1 MALNTLLT
9 IIQQGFCYALV
20 AMGVYISYKILDF
33 PDLTVDGT
41 FPLGSVV
48 CVMLI
53 SSGVH
58 FIFALLI
65 AFLAGALAGAITG
78 ILHVKFKISNLLSG
92 ILTMTALI
100 SINLNLG
107 SIDGTLKVFISYG
120 NKTTLFNNAF
130 TNLFKGNID
139 VVGNIL
145 IFIFIV
151 GIFKFIIDVFLKT
164 KMGFMLK
171 AVGNNE
177 QMCTSLGVD
186 NGLYKILGLSLA
198 NAMVALAGGVY
209 GQWMNY
215 YDNTSGI
222 GMVVLALASVIMGTA
237 IFKKATKVKG
247 TSAVIIGALIYT
259 ACLNVVIA
267 LGVPSSY
274 LKLVMAILFAII
286 LMLNKTVFK
295 QGIGKKKEVKNV
307 GVN

>member
-53 SSGVH
+53 NSGFH
-58 FIFALLI
+58 FIPALIL
-65 AFLAGALAGAITG
+65 AFLSGALAGCVTG
-78 ILHVKFKISNLLSG
+78 FLHVKCKISNLLSG

-107 SIDGTLKVFISYG
+107 NIGGTLKVFISYG
-120 NKTTLFNNAF
+120 NNVTLFNNAF
-130 TNLFKGNID
+130 TNLFVGDLDTLGNIIIF
-139 VVGNIL
+139 VIL
-145 IFIFIV
+145 IAV
-151 GIFKFIIDVFLKT
+151 FKIIIDLFLKT
-164 KMGFMLK
+164 KTGFMLK

-177 QMCTSLGVD
+177 QMCTTLGVD
-186 NGLYKILGLSLA
+186 TGNYKILGLALA

-222 GMVVLALASVIMGTA
+222 GMVVLALASVIIGCA
-237 IFKKATKVKG
+237 IFKKVNIVKG
-247 TSAVIIGALIYT
+247 TTAVIVGALIYT
-259 ACLNVVIA
+259 ACLNIVIA

-274 LKLVMAILFAII
+274 LKLIMAILFAII
-286 LMLNKTVFK
+286 LVLNKTLLK
-295 QGIGKKKEVKNV
+295 QGVSRKKEVKNV
-307 GVN
+307 GIN

>member
-1 MALNTLLT
+1 MVLNTLLT

-53 SSGVH
+53 SNGVH
-58 FIFALLI
+58 FITALSI
-65 AFLAGALAGAITG
+65 AFIAGGLAGAVTG
-78 ILHVKFKISNLLSG
+78 ILHVKFKISNLLAG

-107 SIDGTLKVFISYG
+107 NVDGTLRVFISYG
-120 NKTTLFNNAF
+120 NMKTLFNNSF
-130 TNLFKGNID
+130 TNIFPSNLDSLANIIIFVIIVAVFKVLLD
-139 VVGNIL
+139 
-145 IFIFIV
+145 F
-151 GIFKFIIDVFLKT
+151 FLKT
-164 KMGFMLK
+164 KTGFMLK

-186 NGLYKILGLSLA
+186 VGNYKILGVSIA

-215 YDNTSGI
+215 YDNTSGT
-222 GMVVLALASVIMGTA
+222 GMVVLALASVIIGCA
-237 IFKKATKVKG
+237 IFAKQRKVAG
-247 TSAVIIGALIYT
+247 TTAVIVGALIYT
-259 ACLNVVIA
+259 ACLNIVIA

-274 LKLVMAILFAII
+274 LKLIMAILFAII
-286 LMLNKTVFK
+286 LVLNRTVFK
-295 QGIGKKKEVKNV
+295 NAARKKEVKNA
-307 GVN
+307 GTN